1 MMSDILWFLEPLDY
15 GFIQRALVVAT
26 VTAVIAGVLSCW
38 LVLIGWSLMGDAVSH
53 AVLPGVVVSYILGWP
68 FAIGALVAAL
78 LAVGMVGA
86 VGQRT
91 TLKGDTAI
99 GVIFT
104 ALFALGLV
112 LVSVTPAGTNLQE
125 ILFGNLLGISRES
138 MVQVLLF
145 GAVALVTMLVMRR
158 SITAWAFDPEHARV
172 IGMRTGAVRWTVMV
186 CLALVVV
193 ASMQAVGVILV
204 VALLIT
210 PGATAYLLTRR
221 IGRMMLI
228 APAVAWASS
237 VAGIWL
243 SFYRDISAGGTI
255 VLVQAGVFLLAY
267 LFAPREGL
275 VTGMLRGRGAR
286 GVTSPS
292 RRRPRRSGAPVPSG
306 TSRPR

>member
-1 MMSDILWFLEPLDY
+1 MSGIPEFLWFLEPLDY
-15 GFIQRALVVAT
+15 GFVQRALVVAT
-26 VTAVIAGVLSCW
+26 VTAVIAGLLSCW

-68 FAIGALVAAL
+68 FAVGALVAAL

-125 ILFGNLLGISRES
+125 ILFGNLLGISRDS

-145 GAVALVTMLVMRR
+145 GTVALLTMLLMRR
-158 SITAWAFDPEHARV
+158 TITAWAFDPDHARIV
-172 IGMRTGAVRWTVMV
+172 GMHTGAVRWTVMV

-228 APAVAWASS
+228 APAVAWGSS

-243 SFYRDISAGGTI
+243 SFYRDISAGGSI
-255 VLVQAGVFLLAY
+255 VLVQAGVFLTAY

-275 VTGMLRGRGAR
+275 VTTAVRRRRA
-286 GVTSPS
+286 TSPS
-292 RRRPRRSGAPVPSG
+292 SRR
-306 TSRPR
+306 

>member
-1 MMSDILWFLEPLDY
+1 MVELLLEPLQY
-15 GFIQRALVVAT
+15 GFIQRALLVAT
-26 VTAVIAGVLSCW
+26 VTAVTAGLLSCW

-68 FAIGALVAAL
+68 FAVGALIAAL
-78 LAVGMVGA
+78 LAVAMVGA
-86 VGQRT
+86 VGRRT

-112 LVSVTPAGTNLQE
+112 LSSVTPAGTNLQE
-125 ILFGNLLGISRES
+125 ILFGNLLGITHDSL
-138 MVQVLLF
+138 VQVLVF
-145 GAVALVTMLVMRR
+145 GTVALVVMLVMRR
-158 SITAWAFDPEHARV
+158 NITAWAFDAEHSRIV
-172 IGMRTGAVRWTVMV
+172 GMPTGLIRWTVMV

-228 APAVAWASS
+228 APAVAWVSS
-237 VAGIWL
+237 IVGIWA
-243 SFYRDISAGGTI
+243 SFYLDVSTGGSI
-255 VLVQAGVFLLAY
+255 VLVQAGFFVLVY

-275 VTGMLRGRGAR
+275 ITTAVRRA
-286 GVTSPS
+286 TSPS
-292 RRRPRRSGAPVPSG
+292 PPALPVPAHH
-306 TSRPR
+306 

>member
-1 MMSDILWFLEPLDY
+1 MLTYE
-15 GFIQRALVVAT
+15 FIQRALLAST

-53 AVLPGVVVSYILGWP
+53 AVLPGVVISYILGWP
-68 FAIGALVAAL
+68 FAVGALIAAL
-78 LAVGMVGA
+78 LAVSLVGT
-86 VGQRT
+86 VREKT

-99 GVIFT
+99 GVVFT

-112 LVSVTPAGTNLQE
+112 LISVTPAGTNLQE
-125 ILFGNLLGISRES
+125 ILFGNLLGISQDAL
-138 MVQVLLF
+138 VQVIIF
-145 GAVALVTMLVMRR
+145 GVVAFAVMVTLRR
-158 SITAWAFDPEHARV
+158 DITAWAFDPAHARAV
-172 IGMRTGAVRWTVMV
+172 GLHTGRIRWAVMI

-221 IGRMMLI
+221 ISRMLVI
-228 APAVAWASS
+228 SPLVAWVSS

-243 SFYRDISAGGTI
+243 SYHFDVSAGGTI
-255 VLVQAGVFLLAY
+255 ILFQAGVFMLVY

-275 VTGMLRGRGAR
+275 VTAPLLQ
-286 GVTSPS
+286 
-292 RRRPRRSGAPVPSG
+292 RRRAARALTAAVPAPDG
-306 TSRPR
+306 TR

>member
-1 MMSDILWFLEPLDY
+1 MSGIPEFLWFLEPLDY
-15 GFIQRALVVAT
+15 GFVQRALLVAT
-26 VTAVIAGVLSCW
+26 VTAVIAGLLSCW

-68 FAIGALVAAL
+68 FAVGALVAAL

-125 ILFGNLLGISRES
+125 ILFGNLLGISRDS

-145 GAVALVTMLVMRR
+145 GTVALLTMLLMRR
-158 SITAWAFDPEHARV
+158 TITAWAFDPDHAR
-172 IGMRTGAVRWTVMV
+172 IAGMHTGSVRWTVMV

-210 PGATAYLLTRR
+210 PGATAYLLTRQ

-228 APAVAWASS
+228 APAVAWGSS

-243 SFYRDISAGGTI
+243 SFYRDISAGGSI
-255 VLVQAGVFLLAY
+255 VLVQAGVFLTAY

-275 VTGMLRGRGAR
+275 VTTAVRRRRA
-286 GVTSPS
+286 TSPS
-292 RRRPRRSGAPVPSG
+292 SRR
-306 TSRPR
+306 

>member
-1 MMSDILWFLEPLDY
+1 MSDILWFLEPLDY
-15 GFIQRALVVAT
+15 GFIQRALAVAT
-26 VTAVIAGVLSCW
+26 VTAVIAGLLSCW

-68 FAIGALVAAL
+68 FAIGALIAAL

-125 ILFGNLLGISRES
+125 ILFGNLLGISQES
-138 MVQVLLF
+138 LVQVLIF
-145 GAVALVTMLVMRR
+145 GALALVIMLVMRR
-158 SITAWAFDPEHARV
+158 NITAWAFDPEHARI
-172 IGMRTGAVRWTVMV
+172 IGMHTGAIRWTVMV

-228 APAVAWASS
+228 APAVAWCSS

-243 SFYRDISAGGTI
+243 SFYEDISAGGSI
-255 VLVQAGVFLLAY
+255 VLVQAGIFLLVY

-275 VTGMLRGRGAR
+275 VTTAMLRRRRA
-286 GVTSPS
+286 TSPS
-292 RRRPRRSGAPVPSG
+292 CPRSPRSGAPAHGG
-306 TSRPR
+306 TSPPQ

>member
-1 MMSDILWFLEPLDY
+1 MVELLLEPLQY
-15 GFIQRALVVAT
+15 GFIQRALLVAT
-26 VTAVIAGVLSCW
+26 VTAVTAGLLSCW

-68 FAIGALVAAL
+68 FAVGALIAAL

-86 VGQRT
+86 VGRRT

-112 LVSVTPAGTNLQE
+112 LSSVTPAGTNLQE
-125 ILFGNLLGISRES
+125 ILFGNLLGITHDSL
-138 MVQVLLF
+138 VQVLVF
-145 GAVALVTMLVMRR
+145 GTVALVMMLVMRR
-158 SITAWAFDPEHARV
+158 NITAWAFDAEHSRIV
-172 IGMRTGAVRWTVMV
+172 DMPTGLIRWTVMV

-228 APAVAWASS
+228 APAVAWVSS
-237 VAGIWL
+237 VVGIWA
-243 SFYRDISAGGTI
+243 SFHLDVSTGGSI
-255 VLVQAGVFLLAY
+255 VLVQAGIFVLVY

-275 VTGMLRGRGAR
+275 VTTAVRR
-286 GVTSPS
+286 VTSPS
-292 RRRPRRSGAPVPSG
+292 PPVSPVPA
-306 TSRPR
+306 RR

>member
-1 MMSDILWFLEPLDY
+1 MSDILWFLEPLDY

-26 VTAVIAGVLSCW
+26 VTAVIAGLLSCW

-68 FAIGALVAAL
+68 FAIGALIAAL

-125 ILFGNLLGISRES
+125 ILFGNLLGISQES
-138 MVQVLLF
+138 LVQVLIF
-145 GAVALVTMLVMRR
+145 GALALVIMLVMRR
-158 SITAWAFDPEHARV
+158 NITAWAFDPDHARI
-172 IGMRTGAVRWTVMV
+172 IGMHTGAIRWTVMV

-221 IGRMMLI
+221 ISRMMLI
-228 APAVAWASS
+228 APVVAWCSS

-243 SFYRDISAGGTI
+243 SFYEDISAGGAI
-255 VLVQAGVFLLAY
+255 VLVQAGIFLLVY

-275 VTGMLRGRGAR
+275 VTTAVL
-286 GVTSPS
+286 
-292 RRRPRRSGAPVPSG
+292 RRRRARVG
-306 TSRPR
+306 TAV

>member
-1 MMSDILWFLEPLDY
+1 MSDILWFLEPLDY

-26 VTAVIAGVLSCW
+26 VTAVIAGLLSCW

-68 FAIGALVAAL
+68 FAIGALIAAL

-125 ILFGNLLGISRES
+125 ILFGNLLGISQES
-138 MVQVLLF
+138 LVQVLIF
-145 GAVALVTMLVMRR
+145 GALALMIMLVMRR
-158 SITAWAFDPEHARV
+158 NITAWAFDPDHARI
-172 IGMRTGAVRWTVMV
+172 IGMHTGAIRWTVMV

-221 IGRMMLI
+221 ISRMMLI
-228 APAVAWASS
+228 APVVAWCSS

-243 SFYRDISAGGTI
+243 SFYEDISAGGAI
-255 VLVQAGVFLLAY
+255 VLVQAGIFLLVY

-275 VTGMLRGRGAR
+275 VTTAVLRHRRAR
-286 GVTSPS
+286 V
-292 RRRPRRSGAPVPSG
+292 G
-306 TSRPR
+306 TAV

>member
-1 MMSDILWFLEPLDY
+1 MTDLLWILEPLDY
-15 GFIQRALVVAT
+15 GFIQRALLVVT
-26 VTAVIAGVLSCW
+26 VTAVIAGLLSCW

-68 FAIGALVAAL
+68 FAVGALIAAL

-125 ILFGNLLGISRES
+125 ILFGNLLGISQDS
-138 MVQVLLF
+138 LVQVLIF
-145 GAVALVTMLVMRR
+145 GALALVIMLVMRR
-158 SITAWAFDPEHARV
+158 NITAWSFDPDHARIV
-172 IGMRTGAVRWTVMV
+172 GMPTGLIRWTVMI

-228 APAVAWASS
+228 APAVAWFSS

-243 SFYRDISAGGTI
+243 SFYEDISAGGSI
-255 VLVQAGVFLLAY
+255 VLVQAGIFLLVY
-267 LFAPREGL
+267 LFAPREGVL
-275 VTGMLRGRGAR
+275 TTAVL
-286 GVTSPS
+286 
-292 RRRPRRSGAPVPSG
+292 RRRRNAAV
-306 TSRPR
+306 